1 MKNKGNLL
9 LEFLLNMFI
18 FTVIMLLLLTFIKRA
33 ALIQSYKTRV
43 RTAGENTFYF
53 FDMIKKNIKERD
65 KETFL
70 YKGKNSDFFIINNNE
85 ISNTGDTVL
94 YRSKGQFYQIKFF
107 DGKFLISSAETPGNF
122 KKNDTLA
129 VLDLVTF
136 QAENELLFITYKINK
151 KIIRQVINIK

>member
-43 RTAGENTFYF
+43 RTASENTFYF